1 MKVNKL
7 NESLDTKN
15 IKLTENVDDEFFEIQ
30 DVIGTALNSIGGDM
44 DDITGGITSSY
55 DEDRLIISLYSTV
68 ERKNARSFKKKF
80 FETIE
85 NALLQTRFKE
95 VSADE
100 DHTFAYQLSRLDL
113 HNHMGSD
120 RGDEFASKFAMF
132 EILITAYA
140 EKLEESVRGK
150 NLTEWN
156 EFSDDDFDDDQMH
169 AAVYGGDSKYCKDCG
184 TVKVY
189 DEDGFSY
196 CPKCNESLNEARN
209 NSWQPPENWISH
221 KGAWI
226 YPAGDGYEANF
237 MGQHFEAPT
246 LDELKVKLR
255 DAREH
260 RTHFVGSEKDKQFA
274 DNIKKYGRELQ
285 EVKVFG
291 AKGKKKLDEG
301 TGADTAHAISS
312 VLSNISKDDNK
323 QWVNTVTQIIDIVP
337 DEYIDDLYDIAKTKL
352 DNVTVD
358 DKSKEKIIS
367 ASGQRIENAQEADTV
382 GKLLSLIDVTD
393 WDAGTLKRYTLV
405 VLGIIAVIEPGP
417 IVDVITGIVALLP
430 PNLIKGILSITN
442 AIGNPIGL
450 VGTIA
455 NKGYKAIKNRK
466 SESLIEANQ
475 LLPIEVL
482 NPDGTPKQ
490 YDVKFME
497 LEKVPGLLN
506 WDVADQLEQH
516 FRNNRLWVD
525 ELHYNEVKDCIEYDI
540 NWGDWKHEHLR
551 SKWLLEEL
559 FKELGIV
566 AHINSHTTEE
576 DGSDTYSAHYIV
588 RAMGKMNEA
597 IEPPTGD
604 DPDLSAIP
612 QIGQEVMYRGKRTT
626 IIDYE
631 QDPEYGYDFLIKNPF
646 WNGEDER
653 FENIWVGDEIDFIDW
668 GPDDIGLQPPG

>member
-1 MKVNKL
+1 MKINKL
-7 NESLDTKN
+7 NESMS
-15 IKLTENVDDEFFEIQ
+15 TEDEFFDIQ
-30 DVIGTALNSIGGDM
+30 DIVSEALNSIGGDM
-44 DDITGGITSSY
+44 DDVTGGITSSY
-55 DEDRLIISLYSTV
+55 DEDRLLLSLYSTV
-68 ERKNARSFKKKF
+68 DRKDARKFKKNF
-80 FETIE
+80 LTTIE
-85 NALLQTRFKE
+85 NALSKTRFSE
-95 VSADE
+95 VSHDE
-100 DHTFAYQLSRLDL
+100 NHTYAYQLSRNDISNML
-113 HNHMGSD
+113 GSD
-120 RGDEFASKFAMF
+120 RAEEFISRFAMF
-132 EILITAYA
+132 EVCITAYGQ
-140 EKLEESVRGK
+140 KLEESVKGK

-189 DEDGFSY
+189 DEDGFAY

-209 NSWQPPENWISH
+209 DSWQPPENWISH

-226 YPAGDGYEANF
+226 YPAGDGYEANL

-246 LDELKVKLR
+246 LDALKVKLR

-291 AKGKKKLDEG
+291 AKAEKKLQEASYG
-301 TGADTAHAISS
+301 GA
-312 VLSNISKDDNK
+312 
-323 QWVNTVTQIIDIVP
+323 
-337 DEYIDDLYDIAKTKL
+337 YDIA
-352 DNVTVD
+352 D
-358 DKSKEKIIS
+358 DQYFTREDLEEFADEVISCIAARDDVLFDVCDLSADGLKI
-367 ASGQRIENAQEADTV
+367 T
-382 GKLLSLIDVTD
+382 
-393 WDAGTLKRYTLV
+393 
-405 VLGIIAVIEPGP
+405 
-417 IVDVITGIVALLP
+417 
-430 PNLIKGILSITN
+430 
-442 AIGNPIGL
+442 IGL
-450 VGTIA
+450 NNADRNGEFEHSVTFRVDLRSIKYPNTLATSKYVTMIA
-455 NKGYKAIKNRK
+455 DQFRDEYRKQTEPLTEDNK
-466 SESLIEANQ
+466 

-525 ELHYNEVKDCIEYDI
+525 ELHYNQVKDCIEYDI

-566 AHINSHTTEE
+566 ANINSHTTEE

-597 IEPPTGD
+597 ITPPTGD
-604 DPDLSAIP
+604 DPDLSEIP
-612 QIGQEVMYRGKRTT
+612 QIGQEVMYRGRRTT

-646 WNGEDER
+646 WNGQDER
-653 FENIWVGDEIDFIDW
+653 FKNIWVGDQVDFIDW
-668 GPDDIGLQPPG
+668 GPNDIGLQPPG

>member
-1 MKVNKL
+1 MKCGEYVPTLTQDDLVKEVITRIKLSNNCKKLPLGLIRSAIGKSATGLSKDFNQLSDVAIEQSLINLGIKYKRTRKGIIIEGVEMKTDKL
-7 NESLDTKN
+7 NESIN
-15 IKLTENVDDEFFEIQ
+15 FDDEFFELQ

-44 DDITGGITSSY
+44 DDITGGITSQY
-55 DEDRLIISLYSTV
+55 DEDCFTISLYSTV
-68 ERKNARSFKKKF
+68 DKKNARSFKKKF
-80 FETIE
+80 FEAVE
-85 NALLQTRFKE
+85 NALSQTRFSD

-113 HNHMGSD
+113 HNHLGSD

-132 EILITAYA
+132 EILITAYG
-140 EKLEESVRGK
+140 EKLEESVKGK

-189 DEDGFSY
+189 DEDGFAY
-196 CPKCNESLNEARN
+196 CPKCNESLNEAK
-209 NSWQPPENWISH
+209 I
-221 KGAWI
+221 
-226 YPAGDGYEANF
+226 
-237 MGQHFEAPT
+237 
-246 LDELKVKLR
+246 
-255 DAREH
+255 
-260 RTHFVGSEKDKQFA
+260 
-274 DNIKKYGRELQ
+274 
-285 EVKVFG
+285 FG
-291 AKGKKKLDEG
+291 AKGKQKLDE
-301 TGADTAHAISS
+301 
-312 VLSNISKDDNK
+312 
-323 QWVNTVTQIIDIVP
+323 
-337 DEYIDDLYDIAKTKL
+337 
-352 DNVTVD
+352 
-358 DKSKEKIIS
+358 
-367 ASGQRIENAQEADTV
+367 
-382 GKLLSLIDVTD
+382 
-393 WDAGTLKRYTLV
+393 AG
-405 VLGIIAVIEPGP
+405 E
-417 IVDVITGIVALLP
+417 
-430 PNLIKGILSITN
+430 
-442 AIGNPIGL
+442 
-450 VGTIA
+450 
-455 NKGYKAIKNRK
+455 
-466 SESLIEANQ
+466 

-482 NPDGTPKQ
+482 NSDGTPKQ

-559 FKELGIV
+559 FKKLGIV

-576 DGSDTYSAHYIV
+576 DGSDNYSAHYIV

-597 IEPPTGD
+597 ITPPTGD

-612 QIGQEVMYRGKRTT
+612 QIGQEVMYRGTRTT
-626 IIDYE
+626 IVDYE

-646 WNGEDER
+646 WNGVDER
-653 FENIWVGDEIDFIDW
+653 FENIWVGDQIDFIDW

>member
-1 MKVNKL
+1 MKINKL
-7 NESLDTKN
+7 NESLIPSQAILDDCLDDYLNNAFGYNGVEDYVATQYPNHPSEWQARICDYLKQHKHESLDTTKKHLKESN
-15 IKLTENVDDEFFEIQ
+15 DDEFFELQ
-30 DVIGTALNSIGGDM
+30 DVIGAALNSIGGDM

-55 DEDRLIISLYSTV
+55 DEDRFVISLYSTV

-85 NALLQTRFKE
+85 NALSQTRFNE

-100 DHTFAYQLSRLDL
+100 DRTFAYMLSRYDL

-120 RGDEFASKFAMF
+120 RGDEFASRFAMF
-132 EILITAYA
+132 EILITAYGK
-140 EKLEESVRGK
+140 KLEESVKDK

-184 TVKVY
+184 TVKLY
-189 DEDGFSY
+189 DEDGFAY
-196 CPKCNESLNEARN
+196 CPKCNESLNEA
-209 NSWQPPENWISH
+209 SWQPPENWISH

-255 DAREH
+255 AAREH

-285 EVKVFG
+285 EVKAFG
-291 AKGKKKLDEG
+291 ARAEKKLQEASYG
-301 TGADTAHAISS
+301 GA
-312 VLSNISKDDNK
+312 
-323 QWVNTVTQIIDIVP
+323 
-337 DEYIDDLYDIAKTKL
+337 YDIA
-352 DNVTVD
+352 D
-358 DKSKEKIIS
+358 DQYFTREDLEEFADEVISCIAARDDVLFDVCDLSADGLKI
-367 ASGQRIENAQEADTV
+367 T
-382 GKLLSLIDVTD
+382 
-393 WDAGTLKRYTLV
+393 
-405 VLGIIAVIEPGP
+405 
-417 IVDVITGIVALLP
+417 
-430 PNLIKGILSITN
+430 
-442 AIGNPIGL
+442 IGL
-450 VGTIA
+450 NNAARNGEFEHTVTFRADLRSIRYPNTLA
-455 NKGYKAIKNRK
+455 TSKYVTMVAEQFRDEYRKQTEPLTEDNK
-466 SESLIEANQ
+466 

-566 AHINSHTTEE
+566 ANINSHTTEE

-588 RAMGKMNEA
+588 RAMGKMNES
-597 IEPPTGD
+597 ITPPTGE

-653 FENIWVGDEIDFIDW
+653 FENIWVGDQVDFIDW
-668 GPDDIGLQPPG
+668 GPNDIGLQPPG